1 LATVENYWKQLETFS
16 SAHTLT
22 ATSYWF
28 LFPRTSS
35 ITVTKDWLMDGEH
48 GMGELGAG
56 ATESHSLS
64 TWVCQKFRGKLG
76 KTLNLI
82 NFDG

>member
-1 LATVENYWKQLETFS
+1 M
-16 SAHTLT
+16 
-22 ATSYWF
+22 
-28 LFPRTSS
+28 
-35 ITVTKDWLMDGEH
+35 TKDWLMDGEH

-76 KTLNLI
+76 KPLNLI

>member
-1 LATVENYWKQLETFS
+1 
-16 SAHTLT
+16 
-22 ATSYWF
+22 
-28 LFPRTSS
+28 
-35 ITVTKDWLMDGEH
+35 MDGEH